1 MPITS
6 VLRGQ
11 IRPLAGYKDKGYTF
25 SVKKPSCGRTNKRNN
40 NQKQR
45 RGTNMRGIKEP
56 LLSVLR
62 VNNEISVLLNY

>member
-25 SVKKPSCGRTNKRNN
+25 SVKQAPVGEQIREIT
-40 NQKQR
+40 
-45 RGTNMRGIKEP
+45 TGIIEGD
-56 LLSVLR
+56 
-62 VNNEISVLLNY
+62 